1 LLRLIVS
8 VDLELV
14 LTLAGAK
21 VSAIVGATGA
31 VTLSVAVAVA
41 VLPPAGPVV
50 SAFAAMLLV

>member
-8 VDLELV
+8 VELELV

-21 VSAIVGATGA
+21 VSVIVGAIGA
-31 VTLSVAVAVA
+31 VTDSVAVALA

-50 SAFAAMLLV
+50 SALAAMLLV